1 MFVGDCC
8 INSSFFLSISL
19 FSIAPAMFANCPNL
33 WRSEGKDTCFHSP
46 RGLVNG
52 SYLFDTAAIVN
63 FDLSGPCEFHQQA
76 HTATLY
82 KVHTDGSQSRVIFF
96 CQYSSGSNGDKELCR
111 DVGRVQVKY
120 NIERQVDRDAFNF
133 GLQLVNVQ
141 PSDLGLYQYH
151 ATFLTPG
158 PYLRRIVKH
167 FKFISGEYN
176 AFCFV
181 SFERHDRG
189 E

>member
-33 WRSEGKDTCFHSP
+33 RRSEGKDTCIHSP
-46 RGLVNG
+46 RGLVYG

-63 FDLSGPCEFHQQA
+63 LDLGGPCEFHHQA

-82 KVHTDGSQSRVIFF
+82 KVHTDGIQNRVIFF
-96 CQYSSGSNGDKELCR
+96 CQYSNGSNGDKELCR
-111 DVGRVQVKY
+111 DVGRVKVRY
-120 NIERQVDRDAFNF
+120 NIERPVDRDAFNF
-133 GLQLVNVQ
+133 GLELVNVQ

-151 ATFLTPG
+151 VTFFTPTTV
-158 PYLRRIVKH
+158 LRRIEKR
-167 FKFISGEYN
+167 FKFVSGEYKV
-176 AFCFV
+176 FCFV
-181 SFERHDRG
+181 SF
-189 E
+189 